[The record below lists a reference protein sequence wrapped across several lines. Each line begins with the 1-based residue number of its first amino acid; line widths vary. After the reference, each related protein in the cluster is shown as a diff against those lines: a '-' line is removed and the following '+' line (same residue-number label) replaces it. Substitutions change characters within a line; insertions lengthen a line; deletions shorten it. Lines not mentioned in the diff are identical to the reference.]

1 MNDKVINNFKILQHI
16 KKLNAMRK
24 KLEAELISIAH
35 RILQLKHKDDV
46 RELHHEAQKLYE
58 KLSVL
63 LFVEENLGEVKPT
76 IGLKEMEEKL
86 EHAFDFDDKVVVA
99 QLKEEELDEIIET
112 KSKTKVKKIDPKIED
127 SAEAEVIKEKQN
139 IAVKIQV
146 EEPAHEIP
154 KEELINESTPKT
166 KPISIDDIL
175 NQVAPEPVFERV
187 IEKKEDE
194 IHEDV
199 NRVIEKKIIESI
211 HEESRANEVV
221 TVADFMPEFKE
232 ITFEKVEEKTTTNL
246 NDKISKSAG
255 LSLNDRVAFE
265 KNLFDGSTADLNRVI
280 SQIATFDSFEDAKNF
295 IEEMVKPDYND
306 WIGKEEFETRFMEFV
321 QSKFV

>member
-1 MNDKVINNFKILQHI
+1 
-16 KKLNAMRK
+16 MRK

-63 LFVEENLGEVKPT
+63 LFVEENLGEIKPT
-76 IGLKEMEEKL
+76 IGLQEMEEKL

-99 QLKEEELDEIIET
+99 QLREEELDEIIET
-112 KSKTKVKKIDPKIED
+112 KSKAKAKKIDPKIE
-127 SAEAEVIKEKQN
+127 APVE
-139 IAVKIQV
+139 
-146 EEPAHEIP
+146 EEPAVEEKENTIVEEIAEEP
-154 KEELINESTPKT
+154 VKEEIKEDVLVDTTSET
-166 KPISIDDIL
+166 KQISIDDLL
-175 NQVAPEPVFERV
+175 NQVAPDPIFERV
-187 IEKKEDE
+187 IDKNEEK

-199 NRVIEKKIIESI
+199 NKIIEKRI
-211 HEESRANEVV
+211 IENIKKEDAVNEEASS
-221 TVADFMPEFKE
+221 DLIPQFKE
-232 ITFEKVEEKTTTNL
+232 ITFEKVEDKTATNL

-255 LSLNDRVAFE
+255 LTLNDRVAFE

-280 SQIATFDSFEDAKNF
+280 SQIATFDTYEDAKNF

-306 WIGKEEFETRFMEFV
+306 WAGKDEFASRFMEFV
-321 QSKFV
+321 QSKFA

>member
-1 MNDKVINNFKILQHI
+1 
-16 KKLNAMRK
+16 MRK

-76 IGLKEMEEKL
+76 IGLKEIETKL
-86 EHAFDFDDKVVVA
+86 EKAFDFNDKVVVA
-99 QLKEEELDEIIET
+99 QLNEEKVVEITENQLTEKDQKVEPAIEIPVESEIITE
-112 KSKTKVKKIDPKIED
+112 VKN
-127 SAEAEVIKEKQN
+127 EVI
-139 IAVKIQV
+139 V
-146 EEPAHEIP
+146 EEKMEEQNNVSPSIQEAAIETVS
-154 KEELINESTPKT
+154 KETTPEVKS
-166 KPISIDDIL
+166 IYIDDLL
-175 NQVAPEPVFERV
+175 NQIIPEPVFERV
-187 IEKKEDE
+187 VEKKETQISNTTNSSIE
-194 IHEDV
+194 SK
-199 NRVIEKKIIESI
+199 VIESNNTDTIV
-211 HEESRANEVV
+211 HEK
-221 TVADFMPEFKE
+221 VATTNFVPDFKE
-232 ITFEKVEEKTTTNL
+232 ITFEKVEEKPGTNL

-255 LSLNDRVAFE
+255 LTLNDRVAFE

-280 SQIATFDSFEDAKNF
+280 SQIATFDTYEDAKNF

-306 WIGKEEFETRFMEFV
+306 WVGKEEFASRFMEFI

>member
-1 MNDKVINNFKILQHI
+1 
-16 KKLNAMRK
+16 MRK

-86 EHAFDFDDKVVVA
+86 EHAFDFDDKVVIA

-112 KSKTKVKKIDPKIED
+112 KSKTKAKKIDPKIED
-127 SAEAEVIKEKQN
+127 SIESEPKIEKQN
-139 IAVKIQV
+139 IASKIQV
-146 EEPAHEIP
+146 EESAQEIP
-154 KEELINESTPKT
+154 HEEVLNESAPEI

-187 IEKKEDE
+187 VEKKEEE

-199 NRVIEKKIIESI
+199 NRIIEKKIIESI
-211 HEESRANEVV
+211 YEESSVNEVA
-221 TVADFMPEFKE
+221 TATDFMPEFKE
-232 ITFEKVEEKTTTNL
+232 ITFEKVEDKLTTNTNL

-255 LSLNDRVAFE
+255 LTLNDRVAFE

-280 SQIATFDSFEDAKNF
+280 SQVATFDSFEDAKNF